1 MHFLGFFWNLVGK
14 KGCRDTW
21 RIRRVPG
28 GVFRGDSRGCRVVP
42 GWSPG
47 SGHAAQPEVI
57 RGKNTR
63 GARGTLGGSWMW
75 CTFRHSGARGSLR
88 KLPEGGLFQ
97 LRHSGQVASSGGF
110 RRDSPGLGHSGTRG
124 RLGKYPGGE
133 VFRSALGNT
142 WHFPK
147 VRPKKVSKEFSKGV
161 AFGGASEHKTYFEG
175 GEGFRLDL
183 RDAWHVTKA
192 F

>member
-1 MHFLGFFWNLVGK
+1 MIRGAAGRYPGGLPA
-14 KGCRDTW
+14 RDT
-21 RIRRVPG
+21 RRN
-28 GVFRGDSRGCRVVP
+28 RRS
-42 GWSPG
+42 
-47 SGHAAQPEVI
+47 SGE
-57 RGKNTR
+57 NTR
-63 GARGTLGGSWMW
+63 GARGTLG
-75 CTFRHSGARGSLR
+75 

-97 LRHSGQVASSGGF
+97 LRHSGQVASSGGS

-147 VRPKKVSKEFSKGV
+147 VRPKKVSKGV

-175 GEGFRLDL
+175 GGFRLDL
-183 RDAWHVTKA
+183 RDAWHV
-192 F
+192 